1 MQVIIAF
8 SQDLERVFK
17 LHLVP
22 QLFHDFFTSSLV
34 CHRIGGEETGGE
46 RDTRSSVF
54 NFHDQ

>member
-34 CHRIGGEETGGE
+34 CHRIGGEETGGGE
-46 RDTRSSVF
+46 GYQIKCF
-54 NFHDQ
+54 